1 MNSSKLRGS
10 LERVSVSCNSASGVA
25 ASRMPSAQQSFTAPG
40 LQAAPLLLPFVPFA
54 PLALPFGFGFNEPKR
69 ASIVPT
75 MHSLDRKS
83 TRLNSSHQ
91 KISYAVFCLK
101 KKKMKL
107 EGAERATE
115 SEPQGAVAG
124 GTYGRS

>member
-101 KKKMKL
+101 KKKMKDR
-107 EGAERATE
+107 EPGQG
-115 SEPQGAVAG
+115 SELMGGGRRQGG
-124 GTYGRS
+124 NGL